1 MKYRQRK
8 KKDGSNNWSDWNEIQ
23 DYKGDDTSVT
33 IVCKGKHE
41 DKGVSTPQYFTILR
55 KWIVSAEGKEGGAII
70 ETTYHT
76 IEIAMDHGDT
86 SESTKRIVDFVKAGG
101 QSNMETSG
109 NTQSNYPQREETQ
122 AETGNQEGTSSS
134 GPFGLTMGMTKDD
147 FKETLEELAP
157 YKYRLIEIPRKHSKF
172 DDYIGQI
179 SPVSGL
185 SWIKA
190 ISATIHT
197 SAYGHEL
204 KNAFLEMREKLARV
218 YGNSELCDQLSYD
231 SIWNEPRDW
240 MQGLLSRERYLF
252 ADWSQKSINGRLP
265 NDLENIYLSAT
276 ALDSAS
282 GFISIEYYFVN
293 HEQAAKEID
302 LMEDDA
308 L

>member
-1 MKYRQRK
+1 MKYRERK
-8 KKDGSNNWSDWNEIQ
+8 KKDAINHWSEWNEIQ

-33 IVCKGKHE
+33 IICKGRHE
-41 DKGVSTPQYFTILR
+41 DRGVSTPQYFTILR
-55 KWIVSAEGKEGGAII
+55 KWVVNAEDKDEGAII
-70 ETTYHT
+70 ETTYQT
-76 IEIAMDHGDT
+76 IEIMRDSGDT
-86 SESTKRIVDFVKAGG
+86 SESTRRIVDFIKAGG
-101 QSNMETSG
+101 KASMNTSSNTL
-109 NTQSNYPQREETQ
+109 SNYRAAEETH
-122 AETGNQEGTSSS
+122 AEISNQEGTSSS
-134 GPFGLTMGMTKDD
+134 GPFGLKMGMTKDD
-147 FKETLEELAP
+147 FKEPLEELAP

-172 DDYIGQI
+172 EDYIGQI

-190 ISATIHT
+190 ISATINT

-252 ADWSQKSINGRLP
+252 ADWSQKSVKGRLP

-276 ALDSAS
+276 ALDSSS
-282 GFISIEYYFVN
+282 GFISIEYYFAN

-302 LMEDDA
+302 LLEDDA